1 MVIAVAVVDDDDIV
15 VDAGTSAKAIP
26 AANPRP
32 ARKAAVPPA
41 TLPNVA
47 STSSTKDEE
56 ADRATLLPR
65 PLDLLCAAGC
75 GGAYPNA
82 SQEEAMSTARARVL
96 VVVVIV
102 IVIVI
107 ETGVGGCVSRWVGLG
122 ERSLERLAIESI

>member
-1 MVIAVAVVDDDDIV
+1 MIVAVAVVDDIDV

-47 STSSTKDEE
+47 STSSTKDEGEE
-56 ADRATLLPR
+56 ADREELLPR
-65 PLDLLCAAGC
+65 PLDLLCADAGC

-96 VVVVIV
+96 VVIDIV

-107 ETGVGGCVSRWVGLG
+107 KTGVGGCVGACVGRVGG
-122 ERSLERLAIESI
+122 EVARG